1 MTQPDAWP
9 TLTISEWE
17 DTRDTFHMW
26 SQIVGKVRLALTPM
40 LNHWWQVTL
49 YVSARGL
56 TTALMHAGPIG
67 VEMEFDFVDHVL
79 AIRTSDGRR
88 RDVKL
93 EPRSVASFYD
103 ETMASLRDLGISV
116 SIYPGPTEVV
126 EAIPFPDDETHRS
139 YDPDAMQ
146 RYWRALLRMRDVM
159 LRFRSG
165 FIGKASPVHL
175 FWGGFDLA
183 VTRFSG
189 RPAPAHP
196 GGVPHCPDWVQTLAY
211 SHEVSSCGYW
221 PNGAS
226 EGVFYSYA
234 YPQPAGFADWSVEPD
249 AASFD
254 ATLGEFVL
262 PYETVRN
269 AEDPVAMLLTFFE
282 STYAAAADLGKWDR
296 AALEVS

>member
-9 TLTISEWE
+9 TLTISEWD

-103 ETMASLRDLGISV
+103 ETMTSLRDLGISV
-116 SIYPGPTEVV
+116 SIYPGPAEVV

-146 RYWRALLRMRDVM
+146 RYWRALLRMHDVM

-269 AEDPVAMLLTFFE
+269 AEDPVAMLLAFFE

>member
-9 TLTISEWE
+9 TLTISEWD

-103 ETMASLRDLGISV
+103 ETMTSLRDLGISV
-116 SIYPGPTEVV
+116 SIYPGPAEVV

-146 RYWRALLRMRDVM
+146 RYWRALLRMHDVM

-165 FIGKASPVHL
+165 FIGKVSPVHL

-269 AEDPVAMLLTFFE
+269 AEDPVAMLLAFFE